1 MLGSLTGG
9 NVDLNA
15 DGVADLT
22 TSKGAVAFSGTA
34 LSSSSA
40 AWTAPVTVLLAT
52 DANNYDHVTI
62 TATGNGLANALQ
74 AYNNDGNGLVISN
87 DGLWIGWGSG
97 GSVTDVHHTDPNVV
111 WAILHDQ
118 HISGIS

>member
-34 LSSSSA
+34 LSSSGA

-97 GSVTDVHHTDPNVV
+97 GSVTDVHHNDPNVF